1 LTALIPWLI
10 EEDKME
16 LHFSRVALSDIQ
28 VMVQQHLVAIPSA
41 VDSFYEDHILE
52 SAHYRILVGKEM
64 AGFASIHEE
73 SMITQFSLASP
84 YKHYGQAIYQRL
96 RKMEEVRAAF
106 VPTCDEFFLSHALDD
121 YRELAKQAYFFA
133 VGDNAVDQNVMNTY
147 SLRQAGQGDVSFI
160 RENSGDF
167 FDKLEEDVKAGEIF
181 MTLKGDDCVGF
192 GVIVKSKFYDDV
204 ASIGMYTIERFRRAG
219 IGAATIKLLIQK
231 CRKSNLRAVAGCW
244 YYNHLSKKTLER
256 AGMYTQTRLLK
267 IEY

>member
-1 LTALIPWLI
+1 
-10 EEDKME
+10 ME

-28 VMVQQHLVAIPSA
+28 VMVQQHLVALPSA

-52 SAHYRILVGKEM
+52 SAHYCILVGNEM
-64 AGFASIHEE
+64 AGFASIHEG
-73 SMITQFSLASP
+73 SIVTQFSLASP
-84 YKHYGQAIYQRL
+84 YKRHGQTIYQRL

-106 VPTCDEFFLSHALDD
+106 VPTCDEFFLSYALDE

-133 VGDNAVDQNVMNTY
+133 VGDSAVDQKVMNTY

-167 FDKLEEDVKAGEIF
+167 FDKLEQSVQAEEIYVTYKNGE
-181 MTLKGDDCVGF
+181 CVGF
-192 GVIVKSKFYDDV
+192 GAVVKSKFYDDV
-204 ASIGMYTIERFRRAG
+204 ASIGMYTIERFRQAG

-231 CRKSNLRAVAGCW
+231 CRKSNLRVVAGCW
-244 YYNHLSKKTLER
+244 YYNHFSKQTLER

-267 IEY
+267 IDY